1 MRISTW
7 FEALIMHNIRSQ
19 WLLNIESIFFAGS
32 LLVVMFSL
40 TSFNASSRSEKS
52 FSLEFSIF
60 KHSDPK
66 KPIGKSSELISETR
80 HILTTPSSMFR
91 YFEFLV
97 SSRSENVIS
106 KLCPLLR
113 QCNGRMS
120 IFQITLLKVFGT
132 KSIIWIFGL
141 YKMIVFLHALM
152 RDRNECWVFVF
163 LSDLCLVRLGTGLF
177 SF

>member
-52 FSLEFSIF
+52 LSLEFSIF

-66 KPIGKSSELISETR
+66 KPIGKSSELIFETR

-120 IFQITLLKVFGT
+120 IFRLLYLRFSERSPSYESSGCIK
-132 KSIIWIFGL
+132 WL
-141 YKMIVFLHALM
+141 YSCM
-152 RDRNECWVFVF
+152 RSWATAMNVGC
-163 LSDLCLVRLGTGLF
+163 LSF
-177 SF
+177 SLIYA